1 MEEAAEQAKVN
12 LEKMNAGTLYKCS
25 DSNHDPTDFFQFF
38 PVLVGVMKREQQ
50 TLTYSGQCFEKI
62 DI

>member
-38 PVLVGVMKREQQ
+38 PVLVGVMKRE
-50 TLTYSGQCFEKI
+50 
-62 DI
+62 